1 MNDHKDQ
8 FDAFMKLADFRMN
21 VRKER
26 RQLEWRVSLGLW
38 VGLAAGMIALRISR
52 FTFHRPFLWSL

>member
-26 RQLEWRVSLGLW
+26 RQLEWRVSLVSGLVW
-38 VGLAAGMIALRISR
+38 LLG
-52 FTFHRPFLWSL
+52 